1 MAFASLTANAQVKEF
16 EKYSDT
22 KNVTYVYISKFM
34 LRLAG
39 KASTPSV
46 PGVDMKS
53 IMNKLTGIQ
62 IITSEEENAAARLKA
77 DTQGII
83 KQGKYDLLMQ
93 VDEDDE
99 KVRIY
104 HRNGNRRQTE
114 GHQVGLN
121 GRGAKE
127 KGEAN
132 QQSVVVMLTEET
144 AETTVIVF
152 SGTFSLEDVMKMV
165 DN

>member
-1 MAFASLTANAQVKEF
+1 MKPIITKIILCAVMAFASLTANAQMKEF

-104 HRNGNRRQTE
+104 H
-114 GHQVGLN
+114 
-121 GRGAKE
+121 KE
-127 KGEAN
+127 SKT
-132 QQSVVVMLTEET
+132 QSVVVMLTEEDG
-144 AETTVIVF
+144 ETTVIIF
-152 SGTFSLEDVMKMV
+152 SGTFSLEDVMKMKE
-165 DN
+165 